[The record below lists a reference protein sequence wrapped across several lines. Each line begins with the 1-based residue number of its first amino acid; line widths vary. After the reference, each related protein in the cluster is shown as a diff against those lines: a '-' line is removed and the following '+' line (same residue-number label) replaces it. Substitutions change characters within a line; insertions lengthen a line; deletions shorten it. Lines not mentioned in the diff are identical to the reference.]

1 MMAKALLSGD
11 SEVAERIVLASDPR
25 TAKALGRQVRGFDE
39 QLWAEQRFGIVV
51 AGNWPNSA
59 RPQLGQ
65 FLLATG
71 DRVLVEASPRDRVW
85 GIGLAADDERAAS
98 PRTWQRSNLL
108 GFALMEVRHRL
119 PGHHRTH
126 QPGSGMTRQPQP
138 PGLRHDR
145 MCWRT
150 AAMDVYAGES
160 VRSSVEVVIDDCPG
174 ACGGLTF
181 RRANTRRCSCH
192 HRPSEQARVKP
203 SHVLAI

>member
-1 MMAKALLSGD
+1 MVLAAGDVRSVVQLCELCDAGEQPKYMLFWGHRPPAGGGVGKNCLSQWWPAPFTVDGVIYPAAEHFMMAGKALLSGD

-51 AGNWPNSA
+51 AGNLA
-59 RPQLGQ
+59 KFGQHPQLGQ

-98 PRTWQRSNLL
+98 PRTWQGLNLL

-119 PGHHRTH
+119 QATTGPTN
-126 QPGSGMTRQPQP
+126 P
-138 PGLRHDR
+138 
-145 MCWRT
+145 
-150 AAMDVYAGES
+150 AAG
-160 VRSSVEVVIDDCPG
+160 
-174 ACGGLTF
+174 
-181 RRANTRRCSCH
+181 
-192 HRPSEQARVKP
+192 
-203 SHVLAI
+203 